1 MSRTLQ
7 CFSLLLLLVL
17 MLAGVVCAAPPDAGS
32 LLNQQRQP
40 GTSLPERLPKPDE
53 KAVERPPLTET
64 GVKVLVKEFRFSGL
78 DGLATEAE
86 LQSLVADAIGKTLGF
101 GELQGLAARVTS
113 YLREKKG
120 YLLAKAYLPKQD
132 VTEGVIE
139 IAILAG
145 RIDGGVKVNVKPPSR
160 ISQSLLEG
168 IADRAVP
175 AGSPA
180 RMEQMERAVLL
191 MSDLPGIDAYASLEP
206 GTTPGTTRMIIDA
219 TEEPL
224 LSGAIIGDNFGDRYT
239 GEWRATGLVAAND
252 PFGWGDRLQLSVTGA
267 EHLVEG
273 SIAYALP
280 LGATGANAA
289 LNYTGLSYELGKD
302 LADLDAE
309 GEAHTVGVKINYPLM
324 RTRAASLW
332 GGLGFEYQMLT
343 DEAGGV
349 TIRDRDI
356 PVGNVSVTGSFY
368 DTFNGG
374 GLTSA
379 TVTAYQGELDLSHK
393 GGAKL
398 ADAAGPEAAGSFFRS
413 TYSLA
418 RLQRLTQGLSF
429 LAAVRG
435 QLAADN
441 LDSSQKFILGG
452 PTGVRAYP
460 VSEGSG
466 DEGHLF
472 SAEARF
478 ELPFMPTWA
487 TTQLIGFYD
496 AGWVKLHHDRWPGAV
511 TNATGSN
518 DYWLSGAGVGLN
530 VGKADLYSIRTSYA
544 HAIDDNDGRSI
555 NGENADGR
563 SDHHRFWLQA
573 VVWF

>member
-1 MSRTLQ
+1 MSQAFRAVPI
-7 CFSLLLLLVL
+7 LLLLLL
-17 MLAGVVCAAPPDAGS
+17 TSAAFAAPPDAGS

-40 GTSLPERLPKPDE
+40 GTSLPQRLPQPDE
-53 KAVERPPLTET
+53 QSVARPPLAET
-64 GVKVLVKEFRFSGL
+64 GAKVLVKGFRFSGL

-86 LQSLVADAIGKTLGF
+86 LQAVLADSIGRELGF
-101 GELQGLAARVTS
+101 GDLQALAARVTT
-113 YLREKKG
+113 YLRDRKG
-120 YLLAKAYLPKQD
+120 YLLARAYLPQQD
-132 VTEGVIE
+132 VTAGIVE

-145 RIDGGVKVNVKPPSR
+145 RIDGSVKVDVRPPSR

-168 IADRAVP
+168 IAARAVP

-180 RMEQMERAVLL
+180 RMEQLERAVLL
-191 MSDLPGIDAYASLEP
+191 VGDLPGIDARAALEPGSEP
-206 GTTPGTTRMIIDA
+206 GTTRVAITASEG
-219 TEEPL
+219 PL
-224 LSGAIIGDNFGDRYT
+224 VDGAVIGDNFGDRYT

-252 PFGWGDRLQLSVTGA
+252 PFGWGDQLQLSITGA

-273 SIAYALP
+273 SIAYTLP
-280 LGATGANAA
+280 IGATGANAA

-302 LADLDAE
+302 LADLNAE
-309 GEAHTVGVKINYPLM
+309 GEAHTIGVKVNYPLM

-379 TVTAYQGELDLSHK
+379 TVTAYQGDMDLSDK
-393 GGAKL
+393 GGAKT

-418 RLQRLTQGLSF
+418 RLQRLTQDLSF

-435 QLAADN
+435 QLTADN

-472 SAEARF
+472 TAELRYDI
-478 ELPFMPTWA
+478 PFMPVWA
-487 TTQLIGFYD
+487 VTQLVGFYD
-496 AGWVKLHHDRWPGAV
+496 AGRVKLHHDSWPGAV

-530 VGKADLYSIRTSYA
+530 IGKDDLYSIRASYA
-544 HAIDDNDGRSI
+544 HTIDDNDGRSI
-555 NGENADGR
+555 TGENADGL